1 MTFVTVVSG
10 RARASSGWRGKL
22 RRIELTH
29 PMESFQIL
37 LALLA
42 AGCAL
47 AIAAA
52 LFWPERGWLGRWRSR
67 RRQMQLED
75 CLKYLHTAELES
87 VPATLP
93 GLSVA
98 RRISLSLAAEILLN
112 LERLGFVERKASAI
126 QLTPAGRRRALLVLR
141 AHRLWE
147 RYLADET
154 GYRELEWHK
163 QAEKQEHRLTPPE
176 LEALAA
182 RLQNPTYDPHGD
194 PIPTRAG
201 ETPPQLGMPLATAPL
216 DTPLRIAHIEDEPE
230 PTYAELLAVGLSP
243 GMELQV
249 VERSAAQMRIRV
261 GQDEHILRPPVA
273 ANLLVE
279 PQPGTGVQAAQ
290 ARLSDLRVG
299 QRGAVVDIAQ
309 GCRRIERRRLQDLG
323 VLPGTVIEAE
333 FASPSS
339 DPVAYRI
346 RGALIALRREQAAHI
361 LVDRLEDT
369 RES

>member
-1 MTFVTVVSG
+1 
-10 RARASSGWRGKL
+10 
-22 RRIELTH
+22 
-29 PMESFQIL
+29 MEFFQL
-37 LALLA
+37 LLVLLIV
-42 AGCAL
+42 GCIL
-47 AIAAA
+47 AIGAA
-52 LFWPERGWLGRWRSR
+52 LFWPERGWLARWRGW

-93 GLSVA
+93 GLSAA
-98 RRISLSLAAEILLN
+98 RRISLPLAAEILLR
-112 LERLGFVERKASAI
+112 LERLGFVERKVSAI
-126 QLTPAGRRRALLVLR
+126 QLTPAGRRRAALVLR

-176 LEALAA
+176 LEALAV
-182 RLQNPTYDPHGD
+182 RLKNPAYDPHGD

-201 ETPPQLGMPLATAPL
+201 ETPPQSGLLLAAAPL
-216 DTPLRIAHIEDEPE
+216 DTPLKIVHIEDEPE
-230 PTYAELLAVGLSP
+230 PTYAELLAAGLYP
-243 GMELQV
+243 GTELRV
-249 VERSAAQMRIRV
+249 VERSATQLRIRV
-261 GQDEHILRPPVA
+261 GRDEHVLRSPVA
-273 ANLLVE
+273 AKLLVQ
-279 PQPGTGVQAAQ
+279 PQAETAALSSR

-299 QRGAVVDIAQ
+299 ERGAVVDIAP

-323 VLPGTVIEAE
+323 VLPGTVIQAE

-361 LVDRLEDT
+361 LVDRLEDN